1 MVKASLIAVVGS
13 ITATML
19 VIGFGFVVPV
29 SSLRLDPFRR
39 LSESLLGRRAPRARS
54 VKSAACAWIPSGASA
69 KACWADAR
77 LGRALLNPSLGA
89 VDDPLRRVGYAPAA
103 PPKRLCP

>member
-13 ITATML
+13 LTATML

-54 VKSAACAWIPSGASA
+54 VKSFPWRS
-69 KACWADAR
+69 
-77 LGRALLNPSLGA
+77 
-89 VDDPLRRVGYAPAA
+89 RRPA
-103 PPKRLCP
+103 PPRRLCAGRSS